1 MAAALAQ
8 LNLYL
13 QNVLLINQPDTRAA
27 LNQQG
32 LEAFG
37 DFDGLTDKDIKN
49 ICANVRKPGGTIPN
63 PNAGAA
69 NQPATITNPGVHLG
83 YVFERRLEMLR
94 YYVYHCVRVQRQFVP
109 QQMTLARL
117 LQVYHLKETEEVVKE
132 ETIKLPTP
140 ITKVEDIRTN
150 IEDLDNYLLRKLG
163 ETGLPL
169 AYIVREDVGLPAVDM
184 GFGMP
189 DYAQEMILRGEHA
202 TATYQ
207 NDNKEVWNVIRH
219 LTHGGST
226 WSWVSQ
232 YARTSN
238 GRAAYMAIKAHYLGP
253 SYRSRIQ
260 ASCDATLNK
269 TYFDGN
275 RNFTLESYTTTLQKA
290 FTDLEICG
298 EPVTENRKVRLLLA
312 GIVTPQLLSAKGVV
326 SATPTLSDNFETA
339 ANFLTEQFDK
349 LKVMT
354 TSRRSIS
361 ATGLTPDKR
370 SNQRKGRTGKPTA
383 QKKRTFMP
391 HKEWWALSDAQ
402 RTKIREERQKQH
414 NNVRTAAAEEREPTV
429 PVAQGVT
436 FAPDTYPPANDRKV
450 SVVVSRRQPSNSS
463 A

>member
-8 LNLYL
+8 LNAYM
-13 QNVLLINQPDTRAA
+13 QNTLLITEAGTRDA

-32 LEAFG
+32 LEALA

-49 ICANVRKPGGTIPN
+49 ICANARKPGGTIPN
-63 PNAGAA
+63 PNVAVA
-69 NQPATITNPGVHLG
+69 NQPVVINNPGVQLG
-83 YVFERRLEMLR
+83 YVYERRLEMLR
-94 YYVYHCVRVQRQFVP
+94 YYVYHCMRIQRQLVP

-117 LQVYHLKETEEVVKE
+117 QHVYHLKETEDIVKE
-132 ETIKLPTP
+132 ETIKLPTA

-169 AYIVREDVGLPAVDM
+169 AYVVRENVALPAIDAGFGLP
-184 GFGMP
+184 
-189 DYAQEMILRGEHA
+189 DYTQEMIQRGDHA

-207 NDNKEVWNVIRH
+207 NDSKEVWNVIRH

-232 YARTSN
+232 YARSSN
-238 GRAAYMAIKAHYLGP
+238 GRDAYMAIKAHYLGP

-260 ASCDATLNK
+260 ASCDAIISK

-275 RNFTLESYTTTLQKA
+275 RNFTLENYTTSLQKA
-290 FTDLEICG
+290 FTDLEVCG

-312 GIVTPQLLSAKGVV
+312 GIVTPTLLSAKGVV
-326 SATPTLSDNFETA
+326 SATPALTDNFEKA

-349 LKVMT
+349 LKSMT
-354 TSRRSIS
+354 STRRNVS
-361 ATGLTPDKR
+361 AAATNPD
-370 SNQRKGRTGKPTA
+370 RKDN
-383 QKKRTFMP
+383 QKKGKASKAAASKKKTFMP
-391 HKEWWALSDAQ
+391 HKEWWALSEAQ
-402 RTKIREERQKQH
+402 RTKIREERKQQK
-414 NNVRTAAAEEREPTV
+414 NVTERTVAAEEREKKV
-429 PVAQGVT
+429 PA
-436 FAPDTYPPANDRKV
+436 AEKEPSKAEREV
-450 SVVVSRRQPSNSS
+450 SVVVSRRQPSTN